1 MCRACLP
8 PRSTNDFYAD
18 FTTQNATDLLND
30 AQQYLSMKRNT
41 YTLEVVDV
49 IVCAAAN
56 ALNLNIK
63 IFQEHKGFLKIIA
76 LEPTRTPSPATIYMM
91 FLRGSKPLL
100 DPRNNNAH
108 YNAIIKTASN
118 KDPDFHDQYV
128 DETEVSA
135 ELSKYNASHAGETL
149 L

>member
-1 MCRACLP
+1 
-8 PRSTNDFYAD
+8 
-18 FTTQNATDLLND
+18 
-30 AQQYLSMKRNT
+30 MKRNT

-63 IFQEHKGFLKIIA
+63 IFQEHKGFLKIIP

-91 FLRGSKPLL
+91 FLRDSKPLL

-135 ELSKYNASHAGETL
+135 ELSKYNASHAGETFYL
-149 L
+149 TDELFDFVVTKKVPQLPYNIDGIG